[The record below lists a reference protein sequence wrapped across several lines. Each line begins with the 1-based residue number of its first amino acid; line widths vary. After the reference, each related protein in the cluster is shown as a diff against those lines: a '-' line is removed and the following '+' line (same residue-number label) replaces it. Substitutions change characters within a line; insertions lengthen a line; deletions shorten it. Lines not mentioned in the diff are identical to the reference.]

1 MREGV
6 LLDDI
11 YVTSRDTA
19 AGIDVI
25 AEVRACHRLKG
36 LRFTE
41 IGVAT
46 GHYSAGV
53 YIPKQYTR

>member
-1 MREGV
+1 MRESI
-6 LLDDI
+6 LLDNV
-11 YVTSRDTA
+11 YVSRRDTA
-19 AGIDVI
+19 AGINVI
-25 AEVRACHRLKG
+25 TEVGACHRLEG